1 MSTCQAKTLH
11 KRCEFANTKQHLPS
25 KIIVILGVCVMGNK
39 RSVRNRHISN
49 GCNQKRTYQRIS
61 EEECIPV
68 ENREPNVEFS
78 CETNSMMIDDGSR
91 IVNISQLEKYLDELT
106 HHVSQCDNAGK
117 VMLTA
122 EKKDG
127 LASVISTQCSSCGFK
142 INLQTSRKVCCVTGY
157 SGWEVN
163 IAAVWGQMTTGGGHS
178 TLTESM
184 AYLDV
189 PVMAKKSFITT
200 ERTIGEWWR
209 ERLQQSMV
217 EAGRQERECRLP

>member
-1 MSTCQAKTLH
+1 MVVFQS
-11 KRCEFANTKQHLPS
+11 EN
-25 KIIVILGVCVMGNK
+25 
-39 RSVRNRHISN
+39 
-49 GCNQKRTYQRIS
+49 IS
-61 EEECIPV
+61 EYQESIPV

-78 CETNSMMIDDGSR
+78 CETNSMMIDGSR
-91 IVNISQLEKYLDELT
+91 IVNISQLEKYFDELT

-127 LASVISTQCSSCGFK
+127 LASVVSTQCSSCGFK

-157 SGWEVN
+157 RGWEVN
-163 IAAVWGQMTTGGGHS
+163 LAAVWGQMTTGGGHS

-189 PVMAKKSFITT
+189 PVMAKKSFMTT
-200 ERTIGEWWR
+200 GRTIGEWWR